1 MSDAATESEG
11 WEGSSWLSSIL
22 VHTISI
28 KKWPA
33 LQSTER
39 ATGSKTSVQR

>member
-22 VHTISI
+22 VNTFSI
-28 KKWPA
+28 KMGSA
-33 LQSTER
+33 LRSTER
-39 ATGSKTSVQR
+39 ATGEQDFR

>member
-22 VHTISI
+22 VNTFSI
-28 KKWPA
+28 TMGVCSPVDGA
-33 LQSTER
+33 RYREQDFN
-39 ATGSKTSVQR
+39 